1 MQRGMMFHS
10 ELSAD
15 AADAYLVQ
23 LVLELD
29 GAVEVPRLQRAAH
42 ALLGRHANLRTAFV
56 RTPGGDAVQV
66 VQGAVD
72 VPWSE
77 IDLREHSEP
86 EAAARMRELLGA
98 DRATAFDLS
107 HAPLLR
113 ITLVHMPGG
122 AERLVVTNH
131 HILFDGWSTPLLLE
145 DLFALYAADGDPS
158 GLSTPTSY
166 RRYLHW
172 LTTRDDSATLR
183 AWTDAIAGAAEPTLL
198 ADRSAATDRYVE
210 SRDLPFRLDAD
221 LTARLRVRAQD
232 RGITLSTVVQTA
244 WGIVLGLL
252 TGRDDVVFGATV
264 SGRPPDLAGVETAV
278 GLFIN
283 TVPVRIR
290 LDPYESLGDLLAR
303 IQTEQTA
310 MLDHHHAGLEAVQRA
325 AGPGAVFDTLTVFE
339 SYPCVTP
346 TVRARRSPVYG
357 SSVSTHAT
365 RRTIR

>member
-1 MQRGMMFHS
+1 MERLAQWWERAAEAIARRAGTPGAGGFTPTDLDLVALDQGAIEVLEDRYPELSDVWPLSPMQRGMMFHS

-86 EAAARMRELLGA
+86 EAAARMRELLGT

-145 DLFALYAADGDPS
+145 DLFALYAR
-158 GLSTPTSY
+158 T
-166 RRYLHW
+166 
-172 LTTRDDSATLR
+172 
-183 AWTDAIAGAAEPTLL
+183 
-198 ADRSAATDRYVE
+198 
-210 SRDLPFRLDAD
+210 
-221 LTARLRVRAQD
+221 
-232 RGITLSTVVQTA
+232 
-244 WGIVLGLL
+244 
-252 TGRDDVVFGATV
+252 
-264 SGRPPDLAGVETAV
+264 
-278 GLFIN
+278 
-283 TVPVRIR
+283 
-290 LDPYESLGDLLAR
+290 
-303 IQTEQTA
+303 
-310 MLDHHHAGLEAVQRA
+310 
-325 AGPGAVFDTLTVFE
+325 
-339 SYPCVTP
+339 
-346 TVRARRSPVYG
+346 
-357 SSVSTHAT
+357 AT
-365 RRTIR
+365 RRGSPHRPRTAATCTGSPPVTIRRRCGRGPTRSPAPPNRRCSPTDRRPPTGTSSPAIYPSGSMPT